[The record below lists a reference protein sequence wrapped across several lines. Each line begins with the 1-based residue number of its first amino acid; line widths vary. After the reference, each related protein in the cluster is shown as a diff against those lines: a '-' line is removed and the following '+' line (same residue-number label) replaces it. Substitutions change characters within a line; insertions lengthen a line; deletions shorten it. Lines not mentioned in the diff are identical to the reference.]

1 MRRLF
6 IGVLGG
12 LLTFWFAGCSDSKVD
27 SNSSEPNPL
36 ALRIISG
43 SENES
48 LAPLLEEFSRATG
61 HPVEIKY
68 KGSVDIMLELQKAE
82 SVYDAVW
89 PANSLW
95 IELSGNKNVR
105 HSASISRSPVVI
117 GIRQGKAKELGLSL
131 GQGLK
136 FTELVRWA
144 QQKKVSFLMS
154 NPTQSNS
161 GAMAYLGFLH
171 GAVGQEDAITAS
183 DLEQPQ
189 VRAQTKSLLQAIA
202 RTSGSSGWLADLYV
216 ESAGQYDA
224 MINYEM
230 TLIETNQKLAA
241 KGLEPLLI
249 FYPEEGQPIADS
261 TLGFWAKP
269 ENVAKET
276 VFLDLQKFLLTP
288 EIQSRLGALGRRT
301 GLLGLT
307 TGADSAV
314 FKPEWGLQANRV
326 LQPVPLPSAAVIRQ
340 ALVLYQTVLKKPSFT
355 LFVLDYS
362 GSMMGGG
369 EEQLESAMTL
379 LLTPEKAAPYF
390 LQTGEEDITVVLPFD
405 AQPRLAL
412 RLIGNK
418 PADMAGFLNQT
429 LGQSPGGGTNIYA
442 AAARA
447 LSELPPAARRT
458 KYQTSLVL
466 LTDGKSQGSVEEF
479 LTVWEKDGTAVPVFS
494 IMFGKADPQQL
505 EVLAQRTA
513 ARVFDG
519 RKDLIA
525 AFRNAKGY
533 N

>member
-1 MRRLF
+1 MRRF
-6 IGVLGG
+6 IIGVLGA
-12 LLTFWFAGCSDSKVD
+12 LLTLWFAGCSDSGSTS
-27 SNSSEPNPL
+27 SNSAPNPK

-48 LAPLLEEFSRATG
+48 LAPLLQEFSRASG
-61 HPVEIKY
+61 QPVEITY
-68 KGSVDIMLELQKAE
+68 KGSVDIMLELQKTE

-95 IELSGNKNVR
+95 IDLSGNKNVR
-105 HSASISRSPVVI
+105 HAASISRSPVVI
-117 GIRQGKAKELGLSL
+117 GIRQGKARELGLSA

-171 GAVGQEDAITAS
+171 GAVGKEDAITAS
-183 DLEQPQ
+183 DLERPA

-216 ESAGQYDA
+216 ESAGQFDA

-230 TLIETNQKLAA
+230 TLIETNRKLVA
-241 KGLEPLLI
+241 KGLEPLII
-249 FYPEEGQPIADS
+249 FYPAEGQPIADS

-269 ENVAKET
+269 ENAAKES

-288 EIQSRLGALGRRT
+288 EVQSRLGALGRRT

-314 FKPEWGLQANRV
+314 FKPEWGLQANRI

-340 ALVLYQTVLKKPSFT
+340 ALVLYQTALKKPSLT

-362 GSMMGGG
+362 GSMGGRG
-369 EEQLESAMTL
+369 EEQLEAAMTL

-390 LQTGEEDITVVLPFD
+390 LQTGDEDVTVVLPFD
-405 AQPRLAL
+405 AQPREAQ
-412 RLIGNK
+412 RMVGNK
-418 PADMAGFLNQT
+418 PTEMASFLRQIVE
-429 LGQSPGGGTNIYA
+429 QSPGGGTNIYA

-447 LSELPPAARRT
+447 LSELPPAAQRT
-458 KYQTSLVL
+458 NYQISLVL
-466 LTDGKSQGSVEEF
+466 MTDGKSQGSLEEF
-479 LTVWEKDGTAVPVFS
+479 LEVWQKEGTAVPVFS
-494 IMFGKADPQQL
+494 IMFGEADPHQL